1 MEQDTVQCFEFEGE
15 FQQLDS
21 QLLLSHKQ
29 SPSLQQQKQLVCV
42 LGNQF
47 GVSSAST
54 GGSRAL
60 FHRAEPPGKSAAGT
74 RYTSHLGIDLYS
86 LCTWN
91 SGKHK
96 VPVLEITEVKLNGLD
111 LDILEGQAA
120 QRCLCLFSSFF
131 ELVSFS
137 INYAS

>member
-1 MEQDTVQCFEFEGE
+1 MHISFSSHGE
-15 FQQLDS
+15 S
-21 QLLLSHKQ
+21 E
-29 SPSLQQQKQLVCV
+29 
-42 LGNQF
+42 
-47 GVSSAST
+47 ST
-54 GGSRAL
+54 N
-60 FHRAEPPGKSAAGT
+60 
-74 RYTSHLGIDLYS
+74 
-86 LCTWN
+86 WN